1 MKYSLSLSDEV
12 GERLKG
18 AARAI
23 PDATPS
29 LLADYAIEQLLD
41 RQPKEIAAMLARYK
55 LDRRVATR
63 EWWRK
68 SFWLLLAE
76 SMGTFDPIGNPYVA
90 RDYEDYY
97 LVLLRSSVAQD
108 DDEEDPFYVHM
119 GPRADNGGNTRG
131 WQFPRSKSPV
141 QAAEEVA
148 AYLKSLGVAVE
159 YEGRVNK
166 VYEILADRLG
176 ADPHN
181 SDRFGNAQF
190 APAMLYGA
198 EGERGVM
205 VWQILWLDGPTHPQ
219 TRVTFHWRSNTA
231 KQMAQQ
237 LINAYENLAP
247 IKSA

>member
-1 MKYSLSLSDEV
+1 MKYSLSLSEDV

-23 PDATPS
+23 PEATPS
-29 LLADYAIEQLLD
+29 LLADFAIKQLLD
-41 RQPKEIAAMLARYK
+41 RQPSEIATTLTRYK
-55 LDRRVATR
+55 LDRRASTR

-90 RDYEDYY
+90 RDYENYY
-97 LVLLRSSVAQD
+97 LVLLRSSVARD
-108 DDEEDPFYVHM
+108 DDEEDPFYIHV
-119 GPRADNGGNTRG
+119 GPRAGNQGNARG
-131 WQFPRSKSPV
+131 WQFARSKSPV

-148 AYLKSLGVAVE
+148 GYLKSLGVAVD
-159 YEGRVNK
+159 YEGRINK
-166 VYEILADRLG
+166 VREILADRLG
-176 ADPHN
+176 VDPHN

-190 APAMLYGA
+190 AHAMLYGV

-205 VWQILWLDGPTHPQ
+205 LWQILRLDCPTHPQ

-231 KQMAQQ
+231 KQMAEQ
-237 LINAYENLAP
+237 LINAYGNLAP
-247 IKSA
+247 VKSA